1 MKRLFAFLCLLG
13 WAWGQVPY
21 SRQGLSLNLP
31 AEWTAQELGSDDASL
46 LAVLRSPRQSLI
58 FVRHH
63 PSNPGAKLDDV
74 FNQLKFNIIVKLEG
88 RVLDKGYVTIGGL
101 PAMRVKY
108 LGRASTGA
116 MKIFVRYFFLSADQL
131 VYVHCV
137 CAAKDARE
145 ESEFRAIAESVTYHR
160 PADPVPDAEPH

>member
-1 MKRLFAFLCLLG
+1 MKRFLAFLCLLG
-13 WAWGQVPY
+13 WAWAQAPY
-21 SRQGLSLNLP
+21 SREGLSLNLP
-31 AEWTAQELGSDDASL
+31 AEWTAQELGSEDASL
-46 LAVLRSPRQSLI
+46 LAVLHSPRQSLI
-58 FVRHH
+58 FVRRH

-88 RVLDKGYVTIGGL
+88 RVLDKDFLKIGGI

-108 LGRASTGA
+108 VGRASTGG
-116 MKIFVRYFFLSADQL
+116 MKNFVRYFFLSEGQL

-145 ESEFRAIAESVTYHR
+145 ESEFRAIAESVTYRR